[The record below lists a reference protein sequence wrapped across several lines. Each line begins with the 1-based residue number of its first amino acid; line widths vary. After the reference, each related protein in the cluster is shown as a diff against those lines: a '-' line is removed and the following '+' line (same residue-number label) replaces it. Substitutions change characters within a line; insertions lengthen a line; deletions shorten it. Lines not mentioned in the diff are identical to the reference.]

1 MMLDLGWGLNAAII
15 FGSLL
20 VLIATGMPVAMA
32 MLTTVII
39 VMLLFI
45 GPSALTTL
53 PSIAFEKA
61 SEQMFSVIPLFVMM
75 ALVAATTGTTEKAFR
90 AGLAWFGK
98 MPGNL
103 AISSQFAATAFASV
117 SGSSPATAAAVGYF
131 AIPEMVKN
139 GYQKSFAVGAVAA
152 GGTLGILI
160 PPSIA
165 MIVFGLITE
174 TSIGSLFIA
183 GILPGIMMAT
193 LLVVYIALAAS
204 VRPSLAPRVLQT
216 FTFIEKVRS
225 LAGLWPLATVFV
237 LVMGTIYTGIATASE
252 AAAVGAVAAVIIALI
267 QRTLTW
273 SKLYEALR
281 SAAETTAM
289 ILLLVI
295 GGFGL
300 SFLFTRLGVAR
311 GISQAI
317 TESSLSPWGVM
328 LMVVLVLLILGTVL
342 DPMSLIVV
350 TMPLF
355 FPVLTELGFDPIWL
369 GVIVVIAVE
378 IGLITPPVGMNM
390 LILRNAIPGG
400 SRMADLFKGIVPFV
414 GVLLAGMGII
424 LAFPAIATWLP
435 TLMNQ

>member
-355 FPVLTELGFDPIWL
+355 FPVLMELGFDPIWL